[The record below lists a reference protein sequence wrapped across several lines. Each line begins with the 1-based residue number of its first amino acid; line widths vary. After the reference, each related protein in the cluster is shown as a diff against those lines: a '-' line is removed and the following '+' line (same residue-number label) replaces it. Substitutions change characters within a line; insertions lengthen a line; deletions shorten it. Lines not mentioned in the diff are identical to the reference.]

1 MVGKRRKALLAKGV
15 LKNPKAEA
23 AREASKAKKAQKSL
37 SARAGKED
45 RRAKKLERR
54 KKEKKSYTAQDW
66 AEPAPDHLIAKL
78 DLPKHSSKYQ
88 SYFEFAENTE
98 KKKKLEFQVTNDPHP
113 PPGFTYV
120 PIGDPTLTNA
130 CKELSREQNA
140 MIFIVSRS
148 KEDNSKISEHVFR
161 TGYHFREVIV
171 DEARKAVGDTVISNT
186 THGLIEPIPES
197 QDEINKQAD
206 AAIRDLFPRIPNT
219 DRQRIIEHAF
229 QKGVKFHG
237 EPTVGLQADL
247 PLARRVQLAVLAHIR
262 HTHTRYDKLLKETSW
277 INARK
282 VVEPVCLDVLVKWR
296 GDEETGRDQMDEILR
311 EVVIITD
318 SDDEDDES
326 DEDDDSD
333 ESSEEGETSIG
344 SAALALQDGP
354 QRRQPLMA
362 EQDSY
367 ANVAGPS
374 DSISSHTRSR
384 ARQNE
389 GLRKPQP
396 RFKRYQ
402 AAWDEAVNRG
412 QNNVLESNGRSIQGY
427 EASMRPTQ
435 PNDAPKY
442 QEMPRRQAPIAASRP
457 HTELEYIYRDT
468 EPRHSVPPEQQIH
481 HYYQQERA
489 PSRTLLRRN
498 EVTVRP
504 LHDRP
509 AFQPPQFDTAPQVS
523 RVPRSQGV
531 VRASPNRSGFQ
542 DLLALSIETQNDS
555 INVSPRLDRGTVR
568 DLGHHQESY
577 PRHVVEGS
585 RLTPRPREVI
595 LIDDDDDNDD
605 SPYSKRRR
613 VIEDDHGRFRPYPSR
628 VQNVQIAPNF
638 SYGDADRRSVALPR
652 YTEGL
657 SQHLPLASSRPILSE
672 RVPIYDAPD
681 SRPYEMHSSL
691 SRREDERLSYQQ
703 PVSYSRRE
711 IAARRPYLTNSDETY
726 NPQRVANDSMR
737 VANRDQFVRREQVEP
752 GQRYYLQRPAS
763 PDMHDPRRISHP
775 QIVDGPADQAFIQRF
790 SQSGLESPLSRPQD
804 GPVSYQRFAPNIHR
818 QGESLDQAARSFTV
832 MRPVQSRSPVRYL
845 DRVERSGDRSGPPVY
860 YERRDPYT
868 IERHISNT
876 MRVSVPPDP
885 HYQTNP
891 RVMHPGRQVIVLD

>member
-23 AREASKAKKAQKSL
+23 ARDASKAKKGQKSL

-98 KKKKLEFQVTNDPHP
+98 KKKKLEFQVTNDPNP

-171 DEARKAVGDTVISNT
+171 DEARRVVGDTVISNT

-229 QKGVKFHG
+229 QKGIKFHG

-282 VVEPVCLDVLVKWR
+282 AVEPVCLDVLVKWR

-318 SDDEDDES
+318 SDDEDDGS
-326 DEDDDSD
+326 DEDDDSV
-333 ESSEEGETSIG
+333 ESSDEGDTSIG

-354 QRRQPLMA
+354 QRRQPLGV
-362 EQDSY
+362 EQGSY

-374 DSISSHTRSR
+374 DSIASHTRSR
-384 ARQNE
+384 VMQNE
-389 GLRKPQP
+389 GLRRPQP

-412 QNNVLESNGRSIQGY
+412 QNNPLESNGRSIQGY

-435 PNDAPKY
+435 PNDAPHY
-442 QEMPRRQAPIAASRP
+442 QEMPRRQAPIATSHP
-457 HTELEYIYRDT
+457 HTELEYLYCDA
-468 EPRHSVPPEQQIH
+468 EPRRSVPPEQQIR

-509 AFQPPQFDTAPQVS
+509 AFQPPRFDTVPQVS
-523 RVPRSQGV
+523 RDPRSQGV
-531 VRASPNRSGFQ
+531 VRASPTRSGFQ

-555 INVSPRLDRGTVR
+555 INVPPRLDRGTVVR

-595 LIDDDDDNDD
+595 LIDDDDNDD

-628 VQNVQIAPNF
+628 VQNAHTAPNF

-657 SQHLPLASSRPILSE
+657 SQNLPLASSRPVLSE

-703 PVSYSRRE
+703 PASYSRRE
-711 IAARRPYLTNSDETY
+711 MAAPRSYLTNSDETY

-737 VANRDQFVRREQVEP
+737 VAKRDQFIRQEQVEP
-752 GQRYYLQRPAS
+752 IQRYYFQRPAS

-775 QIVDGPADQAFIQRF
+775 QILDGPADQAFIQRF
-790 SQSGLESPLSRPQD
+790 SQSGLESPISRPQD
-804 GPVSYQRFAPNIHR
+804 GPVSYQRFAPNVHR
-818 QGESLDQAARSFTV
+818 QGESLDQAARSFTL

-845 DRVERSGDRSGPPVY
+845 DRAERSGDRSGPPVY

-868 IERHISNT
+868 IERHMSNT
-876 MRVSVPPDP
+876 MRVSVPPNP
-885 HYQTNP
+885 HLQTYP
-891 RVMHPGRQVIVLD
+891 RVLHPGREVIVLD